1 MPALRERDSRMIMKA
16 QTVTLNGLIL
26 AGGKSLR
33 MGHDKSLIEYYD
45 KSQREYLFAMLK
57 NFCASVFT
65 SCKKTQT
72 VPPHLNPLTDLYDFE
87 SPLNGIMTA
96 FSHDS
101 IAAWVTVPVDMPLI
115 DVEIVSYL
123 LKKRD
128 ASKVATCFFDSDGK
142 KPEPLVA
149 IWEPHAYP
157 LLQKFQ
163 AAGKISPRD
172 FLSKHDAHI
181 IQIPDRNALANIN
194 SPEELENFKKIFR
207 KPE

>member
-1 MPALRERDSRMIMKA
+1 MSALREGDSRVTMKTQA
-16 QTVTLNGLIL
+16 VTLNGLIL

-33 MGHDKSLIEYYD
+33 MGQDKSLIEYYD

-57 NFCASVFT
+57 NFCANVFT
-65 SCKKTQT
+65 SCKETQT
-72 VPPHLNPLTDLYDFE
+72 IPPHLDPLPDLYDFE
-87 SPLNGIMTA
+87 SPLIGIMTA

-101 IAAWVTVPVDMPLI
+101 IAAWLTVPVDMPLI
-115 DVEIVSYL
+115 DVEIVSHL

-128 ASKVATCFFDSDGK
+128 ASRVATCFFDSEGK

-157 LLQKFQ
+157 LLQKFH

-181 IQIPDRNALANIN
+181 IPIPDRNALANIN

-207 KPE
+207 QPE